1 MTCAR
6 KFVTQVCCSASDH
19 YAAGHRF
26 PTMKSAKQNRRSLVG
41 TTAEN
46 QRANPTTLFGIGI
59 GHSLLFHI
67 AALLHGAFCLVLAR
81 LSACSTLIL
90 PAGIPA
96 ASRRDRP
103 PSSGGVSR
111 GNDKSDPRVLE
122 RRSATGPLEVEA
134 SHILI
139 KTPKTISATRSDS
152 AKCRFIGLFL
162 RCSFRL
168 AKSMLTAHGPCL
180 GLFSGT
186 RFPAAKAYRT
196 YRAGRP
202 RATT

>member
-1 MTCAR
+1 MLCPDMTCAR

-111 GNDKSDPRVLE
+111 GNDKSAPRVLE
-122 RRSATGPLEVEA
+122 RRSATGPLEVKA
-134 SHILI
+134 SHILNILI

-162 RCSFRL
+162 FMPAGQVS
-168 AKSMLTAHGPCL
+168 SSGP
-180 GLFSGT
+180 T
-186 RFPAAKAYRT
+186 
-196 YRAGRP
+196 
-202 RATT
+202 